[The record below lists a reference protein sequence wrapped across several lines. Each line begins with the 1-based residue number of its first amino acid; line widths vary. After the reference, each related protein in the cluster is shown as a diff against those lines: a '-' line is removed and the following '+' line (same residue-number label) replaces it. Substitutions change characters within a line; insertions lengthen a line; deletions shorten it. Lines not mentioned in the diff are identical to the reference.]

1 MATDEHRPFCNLLL
15 LAAAGV
21 HRVEVMFGTADSF
34 RRRHGPYDPSRLPSL
49 VETDLRAT
57 GGAGTVDSV
66 RRNTL
71 GILLAERTGLHP
83 VFLWDRISGGAERMP
98 FSRLAET
105 LAAAGAGILGPREL
119 GVLQNCLLPR
129 ATDGSV
135 GRADWEAAFDDVS
148 VAEGEDDY
156 SRMQRAGVQSV
167 PLAGHASSLANVK
180 NSAALP
186 SMQHE
191 MAPTPQNLAG
201 ASRTRSSLLQTRA
214 LLQRLGQVALTNRHQ
229 MRHLS
234 RRLQSAHPPMRPRRM
249 RPHMRL
255 LRFAS
260 LAHLNL
266 SCLPAEH
273 LTRTSPRG
281 SRKKPLPGL
290 RHLQPVI
297 RAPSPTYL
305 QTSSAIPSLCKGR

>member
-1 MATDEHRPFCNLLL
+1 
-15 LAAAGV
+15 
-21 HRVEVMFGTADSF
+21 MFGTADSF

-191 MAPTPQNLAG
+191 MAPTPQKLAESISHSII
-201 ASRTRSSLLQTRA
+201 ASADQGPPAETWPGGFNKPPPDAPPLSPFAVSSPTYAATTHAPPYATTA
-214 LLQRLGQVALTNRHQ
+214 LREPGTPQPELP
-229 MRHLS
+229 S
-234 RRLQSAHPPMRPRRM
+234 RRASYTHVATWQQEEAAKPGAAPSATRDPRA
-249 RPHMRL
+249 
-255 LRFAS
+255 FS
-260 LAHLNL
+260 
-266 SCLPAEH
+266 
-273 LTRTSPRG
+273 
-281 SRKKPLPGL
+281 
-290 RHLQPVI
+290 
-297 RAPSPTYL
+297 SPTYL
-305 QTSSAIPSLCKGR
+305 QTSSDITSPFARGGDWER